1 VSRFASVLKDGGP
14 LPFADVPA
22 WRGIEE
28 TLVSGNIP
36 HCWAVSAPL
45 AWQKALLEEMARR
58 ILCDGGRGNDGC
70 AGCRGWVWDGEAET
84 WRHPD
89 LTVTGAFES
98 QGSVKAGNVDACRAL
113 IRELPL
119 KPVAARRRL
128 GVVLAADA
136 LLPHAANS
144 LLKIAEEPPS
154 HACLL
159 FLMERGDFL
168 PTLRSRS
175 RFTPLAAPSFFEPR
189 PMPGNEAEWL
199 ACLESLNGARE
210 EDLPALLSSW
220 TSHLL
225 AIGEPERGAR
235 AERLRLLVSRKKL
248 SHSMVCDLLI
258 LALKEELPF
267 EHILGGFW

>member
-1 VSRFASVLKDGGP
+1 LRNNASEP
-14 LPFADVPA
+14 AALPFADVPA
-22 WRGIEE
+22 WRGVEE
-28 TLVSGNIP
+28 TFVSGTVP

-45 AWQKALLEEMARR
+45 AWQKRLLEEMARR
-58 ILCDGGRGNDGC
+58 YLCDGGRGDDGC
-70 AGCRGWVWDGEAET
+70 AGCLGWVWDGEAGT

-89 LTVTGAFES
+89 LTVTGEFEP
-98 QGSVKAGNVDACRAL
+98 QGSVKAGGVDACRAL

-119 KPVAARRRL
+119 KPAAAKRRL
-128 GVVLAADA
+128 GVVLAADT

-159 FLMERGDFL
+159 FLMEKGDFL

-175 RFTPLAAPSFFEPR
+175 RFTPLAAPASFEPR
-189 PMPGNEAEWL
+189 PMPGGEAEWL
-199 ACLESLNGARE
+199 ACLEDMTRE
-210 EDLPALLSSW
+210 EDVPALLSSW

-225 AIGEPERGAR
+225 AEGEPERSAR
-235 AERLRLLVSRKKL
+235 VEKLRLLVSQKKL
-248 SHSMVCDLLI
+248 SRSMVCDLLI